1 MKRLA
6 VFTFALMALAA
17 AFVLAW
23 ADDHKQTDA
32 ASGQKPDHIMMTE
45 PELKWADA
53 PPSLPPGAKLAV
65 LEGDPAQPGPFTMR
79 VKVPANYKVPP
90 HWHPADEHVT
100 VISGS
105 FFMGL
110 GDKFDK
116 KVMKELTPGG
126 FAVMVTGTRH
136 FAMTKKE
143 SVVQVHGI
151 GPWGIN
157 YVNPAD
163 DPRQAKASK

>member
-1 MKRLA
+1 MKRMA
-6 VFTFALMALAA
+6 VFAIVVALLAFA
-17 AFVLAW
+17 LAW
-23 ADDHKQTDA
+23 ADEHPKEGTNPEA
-32 ASGQKPDHIMMTE
+32 RPDHIMLTE

-79 VKVPANYKVPP
+79 IKAPAGYKVPP

-110 GDKFDK
+110 GDKFDEK
-116 KVMKELTPGG
+116 AMKELTPGG
-126 FAVMVTGTRH
+126 FAVMATGTRH

-143 SVVQVHGI
+143 TVVQVHGI

>member
-6 VFTFALMALAA
+6 VLTIVLVLAA
-17 AFVLAW
+17 LAW
-23 ADDHKQTDA
+23 AWADEQKQMGM
-32 ASGQKPDHIMMTE
+32 ASGQKPDHIMLIE
-45 PELKWADA
+45 PELKWVDA
-53 PPSLPPGAKLAV
+53 PPALPSGAKLAV
-65 LEGDPAQPGPFTMR
+65 LEGDPAQAGPFTMR
-79 VKVPANYKVPP
+79 IKVPANYKVAP

-100 VISGS
+100 VISGG
-105 FFMGL
+105 FYMGL
-110 GDKFDK
+110 GDKFDE

-126 FAVMVTGTRH
+126 FAVMATGTRH

-143 SVVQVHGI
+143 TVVQVHGI

-163 DPRQAKASK
+163 DPRQAKVSK

>member
-1 MKRLA
+1 VKRLIVFVTALA
-6 VFTFALMALAA
+6 VLALAFAL
-17 AFVLAW
+17 
-23 ADDHKQTDA
+23 ADEHKKEGTTTEA
-32 ASGQKPDHIMMTE
+32 KPDHIMLTE
-45 PELKWADA
+45 PELKWVEG
-53 PPSLPPGAKLAV
+53 PPALPPGAKLAV
-65 LEGDPAQPGPFTMR
+65 LEGNPAQAGLFTMR
-79 VKVPANYKVPP
+79 LKLPANYKVSP

-110 GDKFDK
+110 GAKFDEK
-116 KVMKELTPGG
+116 AMKELPPGG
-126 FAVMVTGTRH
+126 FAMMVTGTRH

-143 SVVQVHGI
+143 TVVQVHAM

-163 DPRQAKASK
+163 DPRQVKADK

>member
-1 MKRLA
+1 MRRLLVSVTGLA
-6 VFTFALMALAA
+6 LLFLAFALAQE
-17 AFVLAW
+17 
-23 ADDHKQTDA
+23 HKKEETKA
-32 ASGQKPDHIMMTE
+32 EHKPAHIMLTGA
-45 PELKWADA
+45 ELKWLDS

-65 LEGDPAQPGPFTMR
+65 IEGDPQQPGLFTMR
-79 VKVPANYKVPP
+79 LKLPANYKVPP

-110 GDKFDK
+110 GEKFDEK
-116 KVMKELTPGG
+116 ALQELPPGG
-126 FAVMVTGTRH
+126 FAVMATGTRH
-136 FAMTKKE
+136 FAMTKE
-143 SVVQVHGI
+143 GAVVQVHGM

-163 DPRQAKASK
+163 DPRQAQPSK

>member
-1 MKRLA
+1 MKRLT
-6 VFTFALMALAA
+6 VLAA
-17 AFVLAW
+17 VLAVL
-23 ADDHKQTDA
+23 AVAVVLAQEHKTEGKQEA
-32 ASGQKPDHIMMTE
+32 AKPDHIMLTG
-45 PELKWADA
+45 PELKWVDA

-65 LEGDPAQPGPFTMR
+65 LEGEPSQPGPFTMR
-79 VKVPANYKVPP
+79 IKAPAGYKVPP

-105 FFMGL
+105 FYMGL
-110 GDKFDK
+110 GDKFDEK
-116 KVMKELTPGG
+116 AMKELAPGG
-126 FAVMVTGTRH
+126 FAVMATGTRH

-143 SVVQVHGI
+143 TVVQVHGI

-163 DPRQAKASK
+163 DPRQAKADK

>member
-6 VFTFALMALAA
+6 VFIAALAVLA
-17 AFVLAW
+17 LAFAW
-23 ADDHKQTDA
+23 ADEHKQAGTTPQA
-32 ASGQKPDHIMMTE
+32 RPDHIMLIE

-53 PPSLPPGAKLAV
+53 PPALPSGAKLAV
-65 LEGDPAQPGPFTMR
+65 LEGDPAQAGPFTMR
-79 VKVPANYKVPP
+79 IKVPANYKVAP

-100 VISGS
+100 VISGG
-105 FFMGL
+105 FYMGL
-110 GDKFDK
+110 GDKFDE

-126 FAVMVTGTRH
+126 FAVMATGTRH

-143 SVVQVHGI
+143 TEVQVHGI
-151 GPWGIN
+151 GPWAIN

-163 DPRQAKASK
+163 DPRQAKTSK

>member
-1 MKRLA
+1 MKRLV
-6 VFTFALMALAA
+6 VFTTVLAVLALA
-17 AFVLAW
+17 LAW
-23 ADDHKQTDA
+23 ADEHKKEGA
-32 ASGQKPDHIMMTE
+32 ATEAKPDHIMLTG
-45 PELKWADA
+45 PELVWKDA
-53 PPSLPPGAKLAV
+53 PPSLPTGAKLAV

-79 VKVPANYKVPP
+79 IKAPAGYKVPP

-100 VISGS
+100 VISGG

-110 GDKFDK
+110 GDKFDEK
-116 KVMKELTPGG
+116 GMKELTPGS

-143 SVVQVHGI
+143 TVVQVHGI

-163 DPRQAKASK
+163 DPRQAKVSK

>member
-1 MKRLA
+1 MKRVVVFAAVLA
-6 VFTFALMALAA
+6 VFAAVFAFAQEHKIDGKAIAA
-17 AFVLAW
+17 M
-23 ADDHKQTDA
+23 
-32 ASGQKPDHIMMTE
+32 PDHIMLTG
-45 PELKWADA
+45 PELVWKDA
-53 PPSLPPGAKLAV
+53 PPSLPPGAKLAI
-65 LEGDPAQPGPFTMR
+65 LEGDPGQPGLFTMR
-79 VKVPANYKVPP
+79 IKVPANYKVPP

-110 GDKFDK
+110 GEKFDEK
-116 KVMKELTPGG
+116 GMKELPPGG
-126 FAVMVTGTRH
+126 FAIMVTGTRH

-143 SVVQVHGI
+143 AVVQVHAM

-163 DPRQAKASK
+163 DPRQVKADK